1 MTPSLLTKSKRWL
14 AASIAMVL
22 MFAVSIPALGI
33 PEEVAADLRTKF
45 SWVVLAFIGGQTVTD
60 AVTKG
65 KTSGN
70 YRPTQQPDGSHE

>member
-1 MTPSLLTKSKRWL
+1 MTPNLLTKSKRWI

-22 MFAVSIPALGI
+22 MFVVSIPALGI

-65 KTSGN
+65 ATSGN
-70 YRPTQQPDGSHE
+70 FQAPEKKNAPE